1 MCGAVPIQTQ
11 ISESLQQWDASHPGA
26 GGAGRKAGAAAA
38 TAGGHDRDR
47 ERKRDRARDRHDR
60 DRDRDRERDRRRSR
74 SPPAAGGDN
83 TDWRDSKRFKGKG
96 PPRKEMRQD
105 PSDGQWYTKAS
116 FIEVYGG
123 TKQWEAAEETSRK

>member
-1 MCGAVPIQTQ
+1 MDRALIQRRDRTL
-11 ISESLQQWDASHPGA
+11 SKSCA
-26 GGAGRKAGAAAA
+26 GGSWSRRPRGGA
-38 TAGGHDRDR
+38 
-47 ERKRDRARDRHDR
+47 
-60 DRDRDRERDRRRSR
+60 R